1 MRIVCIGAAPTG
13 LGAAFRL
20 NELIQENN
28 TNADDVEMVIF
39 EKESYAGGLSCTVT
53 DEKGFLWDMGGHITF
68 NHNFPYYE
76 KAVKWAVDE
85 WNSLQRNCMVDM
97 NYLYG
102 EKGIHLVPYPAQFA
116 VPLFP
121 EEVKQNCLKDLKQ
134 RYEKEPE
141 GTPEDFDEWVLK
153 HFGPTILDVFFKPY
167 TKKVWTVEP
176 SKMSPNWVGTRVAKL
191 PQEKLEELCSMNQEE
206 LATADFGW
214 GPNSCFTFPKYGGTG
229 NVWNS
234 MAKKLPQSWFKFNT
248 EALGEINATGN
259 RANSWFPK
267 GADGTTRSCAYAIIQ
282 VISNKLAF
290 EVVGVNAA
298 AKCVRYKSAGS
309 EEVRE
314 MDYDVLLNASPIDL
328 LIKETNIC
336 PEINVNHNKVFIVG
350 VGLEKPM
357 TEFLE
362 KFTWL
367 YFPDRNVPFFRVTIL
382 SRYGEVTPDG
392 NKYWSLMCECAR
404 PIDDPVTEE
413 EIVKQAIDGL
423 VIKSMIQREKIVSI
437 YSTTLEYGYPIP
449 TPARDPE
456 LARAHRE
463 LEKHSIYSRGRFGG
477 WKYEVSNQD
486 HCFIQGKEFIDR
498 VVLNEPEKLYKTGL
512 AERQG

>member
-20 NELIQENN
+20 NELIQEKNE
-28 TNADDVEMVIF
+28 NAEDVEMVIL
-39 EKESYAGGLSCTVT
+39 EKEAYAGGLSCTVK

-97 NYLYG
+97 NYLYDTP
-102 EKGIHLVPYPAQFA
+102 GIHLVPYPAQFA

-121 EEVKQNCLKDLKQ
+121 EEIKQDCLKDLKE
-134 RYEKEPE
+134 RYESEPE
-141 GTPEDFDEWVLK
+141 GTPENFDDWVLK

-176 SKMSPNWVGTRVAKL
+176 AKMSPNWVGTRVAKL
-191 PQEKLEELCSMNQEE
+191 PQEKLEELCAMNQEE
-206 LATADFGW
+206 LANADFGW

-234 MAKKLPQSWFKFNT
+234 MAKKLPKDWFRFNT
-248 EALGEINATGN
+248 
-259 RANSWFPK
+259 K
-267 GADGTTRSCAYAIIQ
+267 
-282 VISNKLAF
+282 
-290 EVVGVNAA
+290 VVGINPG
-298 AKCVRYKSAGS
+298 AKCLQYVSGDSS
-309 EEVRE
+309 EVKEL
-314 MDYDVLLNASPIDL
+314 DYDILLNAAPIDL
-328 LIKETNIC
+328 LVKETKLC
-336 PEINVNHNKVFIVG
+336 PEINVDHNKVFIVG

-392 NKYWSLMCECAR
+392 NKYWSVMCECAR
-404 PIDDPVTEE
+404 PIDDPITEE
-413 EIVKQAIDGL
+413 EVVKQAIDGL
-423 VIKSMIQREKIVSI
+423 VIKSMIQREKIVSV